1 MLGPQGSPPTST
13 RVMYWKTERQ
23 TCHQTSMR
31 VRLPSDTNFLVLALR
46 YRNTPESSTCMIFRK
61 PFTPDGQLQVRLSSG
76 ERVTISMPPH
86 LKEGRNSSHIFA
98 FHWDSDFLELSVDD
112 KSIATILLTAEQSI
126 EPWVRSAALCL
137 ASSTDF
143 VESFQVEA
151 LPFKYM
157 TSFGYPTC
165 AYCSRESL
173 GCCSGCEHWFCQRH
187 GVMGTDVCLACVP
200 EYYLEDRLGGSSV
213 QVTPSVRLQIEK
225 RRLQALCKQYLRFQG
240 DQVGFEQLCHR
251 MVTVEDVLSV
261 NFSNVQPPMESAFF
275 SVAAEMDRPSGTGSL
290 FDFALDAF
298 LPRSVRQWTG
308 LSILDVLSIVHP
320 HPRDAHLQFRD
331 LDHSYTWQGR
341 KVSLSVTGL
350 IHKLAQSFNALEAL
364 RAASNAQR
372 SQSWPRVD
380 YLVANAVSEL
390 RRVLREEGLVEAVLQ
405 QFSRRLALQSGRK
418 RNLHVTMQRQYFYPK
433 DIRCRRYITE
443 VGTQSVS
450 PLTRAICCPHT
461 ADYDISAAMFNIVVQ
476 LCDMVEPT
484 GLDIP
489 SWRAVATS
497 RSRVCSDQ
505 LKCTESIGKKILTEV
520 ANGATPS
527 SFTNIA
533 KQGLTVLTA
542 LSTESRF
549 LRWLACSQLQ
559 THYVELRRGSRNHW
573 PEASIFALWWT
584 VAENLILQSMTRVV
598 RQGEVAGHVSCHF
611 DGILIARSLV
621 QSIEESAGKSMISL
635 LEENVL
641 EQTRFKVTIKDKTV
655 PSLDELLDS
664 RLKPSQVDSKLSTY
678 AETLTAISNS
688 IPAALVFL
696 GADLKQII
704 LRLREESPANTKAET
719 RHVRQYS
726 DWNGCGDLHLL
737 PRSVFTAEADSDFLL
752 HLELPDSSFCMGVKV
767 LPANTILV
775 MRGGRVYEGSMS
787 NLMDLLKA
795 FHGIKE
801 TFCFDIVSEPAAIDD
816 TNSGFLDLLA
826 GSSDGR
832 TSKKRPAAQTHAV
845 QTHGPQNEGEIDVGA
860 ELMNLMKREI
870 EEAMDNVNCQDAITG
885 KEMQP
890 YFLSRAAAIMR
901 SDVKPPVP
909 TKIVEVDSYVRYVFD
924 KDGPIIMALHTI
936 KRRHDL
942 RRVGNFYYTYA
953 FACAFLQVA
962 TAANGSLHKIC
973 SSFLRS
979 CKRHDGQISSLLP
992 RSTNSFW
999 INVFE
1004 DLMNAPP
1011 VLAYRDTL
1019 LQECHDHD
1027 EFHYLSIDATFK
1039 VNLKIIEDE
1048 AAYRTLTC
1056 RDRTGAAVLIGMVRS
1071 EKASVIADSLASRLS
1086 LAQRTQVQHV
1096 ASDTPSVEMFRVL
1109 KQVLPRLESIAL
1121 DAMHIIMVY
1130 QQNMG
1135 NKKTHGSRWLA
1146 VIMDKLRLQTPD
1158 MADSQ

>member
-1 MLGPQGSPPTST
+1 
-13 RVMYWKTERQ
+13 
-23 TCHQTSMR
+23 
-31 VRLPSDTNFLVLALR
+31 
-46 YRNTPESSTCMIFRK
+46 
-61 PFTPDGQLQVRLSSG
+61 
-76 ERVTISMPPH
+76 
-86 LKEGRNSSHIFA
+86 
-98 FHWDSDFLELSVDD
+98 
-112 KSIATILLTAEQSI
+112 
-126 EPWVRSAALCL
+126 
-137 ASSTDF
+137 
-143 VESFQVEA
+143 
-151 LPFKYM
+151 
-157 TSFGYPTC
+157 
-165 AYCSRESL
+165 
-173 GCCSGCEHWFCQRH
+173 
-187 GVMGTDVCLACVP
+187 
-200 EYYLEDRLGGSSV
+200 
-213 QVTPSVRLQIEK
+213 
-225 RRLQALCKQYLRFQG
+225 
-240 DQVGFEQLCHR
+240 
-251 MVTVEDVLSV
+251 
-261 NFSNVQPPMESAFF
+261 
-275 SVAAEMDRPSGTGSL
+275 
-290 FDFALDAF
+290 
-298 LPRSVRQWTG
+298 
-308 LSILDVLSIVHP
+308 
-320 HPRDAHLQFRD
+320 
-331 LDHSYTWQGR
+331 
-341 KVSLSVTGL
+341 
-350 IHKLAQSFNALEAL
+350 
-364 RAASNAQR
+364 
-372 SQSWPRVD
+372 
-380 YLVANAVSEL
+380 
-390 RRVLREEGLVEAVLQ
+390 
-405 QFSRRLALQSGRK
+405 
-418 RNLHVTMQRQYFYPK
+418 MQRQYFYPK

-870 EEAMDNVNCQDAITG
+870 EEAMDNVNCQAGTTFSATAC
-885 KEMQP
+885 P
-890 YFLSRAAAIMR
+890 CCPWRC
-901 SDVKPPVP
+901 
-909 TKIVEVDSYVRYVFD
+909 FD
-924 KDGPIIMALHTI
+924 KRAHLRQHLLSQHT
-936 KRRHDL
+936 
-942 RRVGNFYYTYA
+942 T
-953 FACAFLQVA
+953 A
-962 TAANGSLHKIC
+962 TATVPPAPSNSGLLCRSMTRMPSPGRRC
-973 SSFLRS
+973 SHTFLAELQLLCARTSNLRCPRRS
-979 CKRHDGQISSLLP
+979 
-992 RSTNSFW
+992 
-999 INVFE
+999 
-1004 DLMNAPP
+1004 
-1011 VLAYRDTL
+1011 
-1019 LQECHDHD
+1019 
-1027 EFHYLSIDATFK
+1027 
-1039 VNLKIIEDE
+1039 
-1048 AAYRTLTC
+1048 
-1056 RDRTGAAVLIGMVRS
+1056 
-1071 EKASVIADSLASRLS
+1071 SR
-1086 LAQRTQVQHV
+1086 
-1096 ASDTPSVEMFRVL
+1096 
-1109 KQVLPRLESIAL
+1109 
-1121 DAMHIIMVY
+1121 
-1130 QQNMG
+1130 
-1135 NKKTHGSRWLA
+1135 
-1146 VIMDKLRLQTPD
+1146 
-1158 MADSQ
+1158 